1 MYTYEDI
8 CKFAESQ
15 HLTQRPFNEVLQLYD
30 KEVADIMEDAYA
42 DEMTDYYKSYP
53 DIDWKI

>member
-42 DEMTDYYKSYP
+42 DEMIDYYKSYP
-53 DIDWKI
+53 NID